1 MLKIGN
7 YCNKNY
13 CFLFQ
18 RRGSGGGWADKTL
31 GSGSI
36 KKKVRL
42 LNTASSHCSPALL
55 RALSPEFCGLAWRWA
70 SSLSPSP
77 SCFYCSSPPVWRR
90 CWWPHGSGWRRT
102 WLAHHHGAQSWT
114 IKIWLDFLV
123 QEKRIRWP
131 RQQSRYG
138 TDTPHSQGCE
148 AQRPN
153 LFWSTLSFGNP
164 GARWRLWLC
173 CLLRATTLHLY
184 SSLL

>member
-1 MLKIGN
+1 MSRQ
-7 YCNKNY
+7 KN
-13 CFLFQ
+13 
-18 RRGSGGGWADKTL
+18 SAPIPT
-31 GSGSI
+31 
-36 KKKVRL
+36 KKVRA

-77 SCFYCSSPPVWRR
+77 ACFYCSSPPVWRR

-131 RQQSRYG
+131 RKQSRFG
-138 TDTPHSQGCE
+138 TDMSHSQGCE
-148 AQRPN
+148 AEPFLVDSQ
-153 LFWSTLSFGNP
+153 FWKPRSPMAGLVVLS
-164 GARWRLWLC
+164 
-173 CLLRATTLHLY
+173 ATSNNFTFVFFTTVA
-184 SSLL
+184 SKSLLHA